1 MSTYITLAQAK
12 SALRI
17 DPGLTVDDQYIT
29 DLIGAAE
36 DWAENF
42 TNRSLAQLMQFTNS
56 PTDSGVSPAP
66 EPIDSPAG
74 DAGWVDPAG
83 LDWGGGFDWTLGIS
97 SWSAEQLIWANSV
110 NSNPVQSDA
119 SVTSRQRR
127 DVHAAIL
134 LYLTTL
140 YDQDVATIELLE
152 QRATDMLWPYRIGLG
167 V

>member
-1 MSTYITLAQAK
+1 MTTYIPLDQAK
-12 SALRI
+12 AALRV
-17 DPGLTVDDQYIT
+17 DAGLTVDDDYIIA
-29 DLIGAAE
+29 LIGAAE

-56 PTDSGVSPAP
+56 PTDSGLSPAP

-74 DAGWVDPAG
+74 NAAWRDPAA
-83 LDWGGGFDWTLGIS
+83 LDWGGGFDWTLGVGD
-97 SWSAEQLIWANSV
+97 WSLAQQTWAANV
-110 NSNPVQSDA
+110 NANPVQSDA
-119 SVTSRQRR
+119 SIVSRQRR
-127 DVHAAIL
+127 DVRAAIL

-152 QRATDMLWPYRIGLG
+152 QRATDMLWPYRLGLG